1 MKHDGIAL
9 RYGNTELTPTLTN
22 GIFLW
27 LTQRN
32 GMMDCEQIKVRWEA
46 LKSAWDALNGPEA
59 FPGEHYAHED
69 DVQAAME
76 AVENDV
82 DALLAAIDEL
92 EVRNAKLEA
101 VAKVCREHVHCAN
114 PWMPWTEDDA
124 RAVRGVTKA
133 LDAIDRVLALHQKV
147 RSQSLC
153 GPGDFCVE
161 DGRSW
166 PCETVR
172 ALEP

>member
-69 DVQAAME
+69 DVQAALE

-82 DALLAAIDEL
+82 DALLAAITEL
-92 EVRNAKLEA
+92 TGSVDDGFTEA
-101 VAKVCREHVHCAN
+101 RTA
-114 PWMPWTEDDA
+114 
-124 RAVRGVTKA
+124 
-133 LDAIDRVLALHQKV
+133 
-147 RSQSLC
+147 
-153 GPGDFCVE
+153 
-161 DGRSW
+161 
-166 PCETVR
+166 
-172 ALEP
+172 